1 MSEGFVIINALSHFL
16 RSFLPPNQEDERR
29 ASEGEKKRGETN
41 KESVQEHRH
50 TRKREYCNYI
60 YEKRKPYYNQ
70 FEAPN
75 RRGSGAKN
83 KGNVQQKKKAFR
95 LAARTTLFKLQASF
109 SSHPRLFG
117 DGHTHARTKHS
128 LLALNEQK

>member
-83 KGNVQQKKKAFR
+83 KGNVQQKKE
-95 LAARTTLFKLQASF
+95 SF
-109 SSHPRLFG
+109 SSRSPHDSLQVTGVLLFTSSPFRRRT
-117 DGHTHARTKHS
+117 HTRTHKT
-128 LLALNEQK
+128 LLARSQ